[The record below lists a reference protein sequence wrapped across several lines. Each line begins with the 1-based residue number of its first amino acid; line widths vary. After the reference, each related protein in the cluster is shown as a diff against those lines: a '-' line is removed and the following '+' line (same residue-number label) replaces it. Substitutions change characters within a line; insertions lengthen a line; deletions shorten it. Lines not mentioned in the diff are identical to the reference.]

1 MAVATGLFLI
11 DINTYCIRYI
21 LGARGDKM
29 TRIDNK
35 ERMLKL
41 MEILREQTD
50 EENEY
55 TLDDI
60 AECFKKEY
68 GPDVRLNKNSL
79 RDDIEHL
86 IEAKFDITVNQE
98 KEGMPKYY
106 SHQYRLFELYE
117 LRMLIDAVA
126 SARFITKDE
135 TKQLIRKIKKLT
147 SMHHAK
153 KLHNEILIDSSVKS
167 ESKMVRLA
175 INDLHEAI
183 FERRIVTFQYGRY
196 NINKEFVLS
205 HDGGEYKVKPL
216 ALTWVNDFY
225 YLIAYYFSKE
235 EIRHYRIDRLR
246 NVRITEEQFPYE
258 PFDVSKYV
266 SSTFHMYAGS
276 EEWIKIRFH
285 NDLINV
291 IIDKF
296 GRDAD
301 IRKLNDEHFILTA
314 KAIVSEGLV
323 KWLLNWGNQAKVL
336 SPPSLVDEVVY
347 EIRNMM
353 AVYENTGD

>member
-1 MAVATGLFLI
+1 MNRL
-11 DINTYCIRYI
+11 
-21 LGARGDKM
+21 
-29 TRIDNK
+29 DNK
-35 ERMLKL
+35 QRMLKL
-41 MEILREQTD
+41 MEILRDQTD

-60 AECFKKEY
+60 TECFKKEY
-68 GPDVRLNKNSL
+68 GPEVKLNKNSI
-79 RDDIEHL
+79 RDDIDHL
-86 IEAKFDITVNQE
+86 IESNFDITINQE
-98 KEGMPKYY
+98 KEGMPKFY

-147 SMHHAK
+147 SIHHAK

-167 ESKMVRLA
+167 ESKLVRLA

-183 FERRIVTFQYGRY
+183 SERKIVTFQYGRY
-196 NINKEFVLS
+196 NLNKEFVLS
-205 HDGGEYKVKPL
+205 HNGGQYRVKPL

-225 YLIAYYFSKE
+225 YLIAYYFAKE

-246 NVRITEEQFPYE
+246 NVNITEEQFAYE
-258 PFDVSKYV
+258 LFDVSKYV

-301 IRKLNDEHFILTA
+301 IRKLDEDHFVLTA
-314 KAIVSEGLV
+314 KAIVSNGLV

-336 SPPSLVDEVVY
+336 SPSSLIDQVTN
-347 EIRNMM
+347 EISNMM
-353 AVYENTGD
+353 AVYEKEMD

>member
-1 MAVATGLFLI
+1 MG
-11 DINTYCIRYI
+11 
-21 LGARGDKM
+21 
-29 TRIDNK
+29 
-35 ERMLKL
+35 
-41 MEILREQTD
+41 ILREQTD

-60 AECFKKEY
+60 TECFKKEY
-68 GPDVRLNKNSL
+68 GPDVKLNKNSL

-86 IEAKFDITVNQE
+86 IEARFDITINQE
-98 KEGMPKYY
+98 KEGMPKFY

-147 SMHHAK
+147 SIHHAK

-167 ESKMVRLA
+167 ESKLVRLA

-183 FERRIVTFQYGRY
+183 SERRIVTFQYGRY
-196 NINKEFVLS
+196 NLNKEFDLS
-205 HDGGEYKVKPL
+205 HNGGQYRVKPL

-225 YLIAYYFSKE
+225 YLIAYYFAKE

-246 NVRITEEQFPYE
+246 NVQITEEQFAYE

-301 IRKLNDEHFILTA
+301 IRKQDENHFVLSA
-314 KAIVSEGLV
+314 KAIVSDGLV
-323 KWLLNWGNQAKVL
+323 KWLLNWGNQARVL
-336 SPPSLVDEVVY
+336 SPSSLIDQVTDE
-347 EIRNMM
+347 IKNMM
-353 AVYENTGD
+353 AVYEKEMD

>member
-1 MAVATGLFLI
+1 
-11 DINTYCIRYI
+11 
-21 LGARGDKM
+21 M
-29 TRIDNK
+29 TRLDNK

-41 MEILREQTD
+41 MEILKEQTD

-55 TLDDI
+55 TIDEI
-60 AECFKKEY
+60 VECFKREY
-68 GPDVRLNKNSL
+68 GPEVKLNKNSL
-79 RDDIEHL
+79 KDDINHL
-86 IEAKFDITVNQE
+86 IEANFDITINQE

-147 SMHHAK
+147 STRHAR

-183 FERRIVTFQYGRY
+183 SERKIVAFQYGRY

-205 HDGGEYKVKPL
+205 HDGDEYRVRPI

-225 YLIAYYFSKE
+225 YLIAYFFKKE
-235 EIRHYRIDRLR
+235 EIRHYRMDRLR

-285 NDLINV
+285 HDLINV

-296 GRDAD
+296 GKDAD
-301 IRKLNDEHFILTA
+301 IRKLDEQHFVLTA
-314 KAIVSEGLV
+314 KAIVSDGLV
-323 KWLLNWGNQAKVL
+323 KWLLNWGKQAKVL
-336 SPPSLVDEVVY
+336 SPSSLVEEVVN
-347 EIRNMM
+347 EIHNMLT
-353 AVYENTGD
+353 VYDESGD

>member
-1 MAVATGLFLI
+1 MG
-11 DINTYCIRYI
+11 
-21 LGARGDKM
+21 
-29 TRIDNK
+29 
-35 ERMLKL
+35 
-41 MEILREQTD
+41 ILREQTD

-60 AECFKKEY
+60 TECFKKEY
-68 GPDVRLNKNSL
+68 GPDVKLNKNSL

-86 IEAKFDITVNQE
+86 IEARFDITINQE
-98 KEGMPKYY
+98 KEGMPKFY

-147 SMHHAK
+147 SIHHAK

-167 ESKMVRLA
+167 ESKLVRLA

-183 FERRIVTFQYGRY
+183 SERRIVTFQYGRY
-196 NINKEFVLS
+196 NLNKEFVLS
-205 HDGGEYKVKPL
+205 HNGGQYRVKPL

-225 YLIAYYFSKE
+225 YLIAYYFAKE

-246 NVRITEEQFPYE
+246 NVQITEEQFAYE

-301 IRKLNDEHFILTA
+301 IRKQDENHFVLSA
-314 KAIVSEGLV
+314 KAIVSDGLV
-323 KWLLNWGNQAKVL
+323 KWLLNWGNQARVL
-336 SPPSLVDEVVY
+336 SPSSLIDQVTDE
-347 EIRNMM
+347 IKNMM
-353 AVYENTGD
+353 AVYEKEMD

>member
-1 MAVATGLFLI
+1 LPLGYFYWI
-11 DINTYCIRYI
+11 IIRI
-21 LGARGDKM
+21 WGDVM
-29 TRIDNK
+29 SRLDNK
-35 ERMLKL
+35 QRILKL

-60 AECFKKEY
+60 AQCFKKEY
-68 GPDVRLNKNSL
+68 GSDVKLNKNSL
-79 RDDIEHL
+79 RDDIDHL
-86 IEAKFDITVNQE
+86 IEAKFDITINQE

-135 TKQLIRKIKKLT
+135 TKQLIRKIKGLT
-147 SMHHAK
+147 SIHHAK

-167 ESKMVRLA
+167 ESKLVRLV

-183 FERRIVTFQYGRY
+183 SERRIVTFQYGRY
-196 NINKEFVLS
+196 NLNKEFVLS
-205 HDGGEYKVKPL
+205 HNGGQYRVKPL

-225 YLIAYYFSKE
+225 YLIAYYFAKE

-246 NVRITEEQFPYE
+246 NVQITEEQFAYE

-266 SSTFHMYAGS
+266 SSTFHMYAGT

-301 IRKLNDEHFILTA
+301 IRKFDEDHFVLSA

-323 KWLLNWGNQAKVL
+323 KWLLNWGSQAKVL
-336 SPPSLVDEVVY
+336 SPSSLIDQVTN
-347 EIRNMM
+347 EIKNMM
-353 AVYENTGD
+353 AVYEKETD

>member
-1 MAVATGLFLI
+1 
-11 DINTYCIRYI
+11 
-21 LGARGDKM
+21 
-29 TRIDNK
+29 
-35 ERMLKL
+35 
-41 MEILREQTD
+41 
-50 EENEY
+50 
-55 TLDDI
+55 
-60 AECFKKEY
+60 
-68 GPDVRLNKNSL
+68 
-79 RDDIEHL
+79 
-86 IEAKFDITVNQE
+86 
-98 KEGMPKYY
+98 MPKFY

-147 SMHHAK
+147 SIHHAK

-167 ESKMVRLA
+167 ESKLVRLA

-183 FERRIVTFQYGRY
+183 SERKIVTFQYGRY
-196 NINKEFVLS
+196 NLNKEFVLS
-205 HDGGEYKVKPL
+205 HNGGQYRVKPL

-225 YLIAYYFSKE
+225 YLIAYYFAKE

-246 NVRITEEQFPYE
+246 NVNITEEQFAYE

-301 IRKLNDEHFILTA
+301 IRKLDENHFVLSA
-314 KAIVSEGLV
+314 KAIVSDGLV

-336 SPPSLVDEVVY
+336 SPSSLIDQVTN
-347 EIRNMM
+347 EIKNMM
-353 AVYENTGD
+353 AVYEKEMD

>member
-1 MAVATGLFLI
+1 MNRL
-11 DINTYCIRYI
+11 
-21 LGARGDKM
+21 
-29 TRIDNK
+29 DNK
-35 ERMLKL
+35 QRMLKL

-60 AECFKKEY
+60 TECFKKEY
-68 GPDVRLNKNSL
+68 GPDVKLNKNSL

-86 IEAKFDITVNQE
+86 IEAKFDITINQE
-98 KEGMPKYY
+98 KEGMPKFY

-147 SMHHAK
+147 SLHHAK

-167 ESKMVRLA
+167 ESKLVRLA

-183 FERRIVTFQYGRY
+183 SERRIVTFQYGRY
-196 NINKEFVLS
+196 NLNKEFVLS
-205 HDGGEYKVKPL
+205 HNGGQYRVKPL

-225 YLIAYYFSKE
+225 YLIAYYFAKE

-246 NVRITEEQFPYE
+246 NVNITEEQFAYE
-258 PFDVSKYV
+258 PFDVSRYV

-301 IRKLNDEHFILTA
+301 IRKLDENYFVLTA
-314 KAIVSEGLV
+314 KAIVSDGLV

-336 SPPSLVDEVVY
+336 SPSSLIDQVTN

-353 AVYENTGD
+353 SVYEKETD